1 MASEIAPP
9 ETSPSLT
16 VTILRVI
23 IDEIHNCAH
32 DPQMVHMAA
41 DKLKHAIDSL
51 EHALTEQAK

>member
-32 DPQMVHMAA
+32 DP
-41 DKLKHAIDSL
+41 
-51 EHALTEQAK
+51 